1 MASNFRPS
9 SVEGWIVSERKFIS
23 SGSSFEKVVGYS
35 RAVVDGDWIF
45 VSGTTGYD
53 YSTMTMAPDLES
65 QTRQAFRN
73 ISTALE
79 QAGANLDDVVRVRYY
94 LADGAYFKQASPLF
108 GEYLGTAR
116 PAATAI
122 VCGLVEPE
130 MKIEI
135 EVTAR
140 RRGAGI
146 AARGAQQT
154 YPAGRS

>member
-1 MASNFRPS
+1 
-9 SVEGWIVSERKFIS
+9 
-23 SGSSFEKVVGYS
+23 
-35 RAVVDGDWIF
+35 
-45 VSGTTGYD
+45 
-53 YSTMTMAPDLES
+53 LES

-79 QAGANLDDVVRVRYY
+79 QAGTSLDDVVHVRYY
-94 LADGAYFKQASPLF
+94 LADAAYFKQASPLF
-108 GEYLGTAR
+108 GEYLGKAR

-140 RRGAGI
+140 NNGAGV
-146 AARGAQQT
+146 AARGVQQT
-154 YPAGRS
+154 YPPGRS

>member
-1 MASNFRPS
+1 MASNFRRRR
-9 SVEGWIVSERKFIS
+9 VEERIVSERIFIS
-23 SGSSFEKVVGYS
+23 SGSSFEKIVGYS

-73 ISTALE
+73 IAAALE
-79 QAGANLDDVVRVRYY
+79 RAGATLDDVVRVRYY
-94 LADGAYFKQASPLF
+94 LSDAAYFKQASPLF

-122 VCGLVEPE
+122 ICGLVEPQ

-140 RRGAGI
+140 RRGAGV
-146 AARGAQQT
+146 AARGAKQGYT
-154 YPAGRS
+154 PGRM

>member
-1 MASNFRPS
+1 MASNSRPS
-9 SVEGWIVSERKFIS
+9 RVEESIVSERKFIS

-53 YSTMTMAPDLES
+53 YSTMTMPQDLEG

-79 QAGANLDDVVRVRYY
+79 QAGATLDDVVRVHYY
-94 LADGAYFKQASPLF
+94 LADGAYFKQAASLF
-108 GEYLGTAR
+108 GEYLGTGR

-122 VCGLVEPE
+122 VCGLVEPQ

-140 RRGAGI
+140 RRGASVV
-146 AARGAQQT
+146 ARGTQQA
-154 YPAGRS
+154 YPPGRS